1 MAKIKLLLFTGGEIH
16 DYKGCGEVI
25 LDALKQAGHF
35 EITHVENDLSA
46 LEAPKLNPY
55 DVIVFY
61 YTVGSIS
68 DAQKNG
74 LLNFVVSGKGFVG
87 IHSAADS
94 FRDCPEY
101 QAMVGGWFVT
111 HPHYRQYQV
120 SVVDPEHPITKGL
133 GEFLVTDEQYIL
145 DYDPRVHVLCSAL
158 WKGRTMPVAW
168 TKDWGK
174 GRVFYLALGHD
185 PQACRDDNLRL
196 LLERGTLWAA
206 TQEAK

>member
-1 MAKIKLLLFTGGEIH
+1 MGKIKLLLFTGGEIH
-16 DYKGCGEVI
+16 DYKGCGEAIYDV
-25 LDALKQAGHF
+25 LKQADHF
-35 EITHVENDLSA
+35 DITQVEEDLSA
-46 LEAPKLNPY
+46 LEAPKLDPY
-55 DVIVFY
+55 DVVVFY
-61 YTVGSIS
+61 YTVGTIT

-74 LLNFVVSGKGFVG
+74 LLNFVASGKGFVG

-101 QAMVGGWFVT
+101 RAMVGGWFVT

-133 GEFLVTDEQYIL
+133 EEFFVTDEQYIL

-158 WKGRTMPVAW
+158 WKGEAVPVAW
-168 TKDWGK
+168 IKDWGK

-185 PQACRDDNLRL
+185 PQACRDVNFRL

-206 TQEAK
+206 TQR